1 MTLAPRVSVI
11 MPTYN
16 SVSFLLS
23 AVHSILNQSFR
34 DFELV
39 VIDDGSTDATPSLLK
54 SISDSRLV
62 VHTHTRN
69 LGLASARNAGIEKS
83 EGQYVAWL
91 DSDDESIQGR
101 LLRQV
106 TLLDRNPHLAL
117 CGTWVR
123 PFGLGDGPTWR
134 YPRKPDSL
142 VSRMLFDDPLAT
154 SSVMVRRQTLEE
166 SGGFNPDFA
175 PAEDYDLWERITRT
189 HAAANIPSVLT
200 RYRIHDAQASV
211 RGSALQAS
219 AVAQIQRRQLSRLG
233 IQPDPDEWRVHALI
247 GANWGRGLRPEDLPA
262 AKGWLMRLVEA
273 NQHYSVFPRK
283 AFAAVVRHRLDIVE
297 QACQPAAWRRARV
310 RVRTALQ

>member
-1 MTLAPRVSVI
+1 MTGPRTL
-11 MPTYN
+11 P
-16 SVSFLLS
+16 
-23 AVHSILNQSFR
+23 
-34 DFELV
+34 
-39 VIDDGSTDATPSLLK
+39 PSLLK

-91 DSDDESIQGR
+91 DSDDESIQGS
-101 LLRQV
+101 
-106 TLLDRNPHLAL
+106 TF
-117 CGTWVR
+117 CGKSPCSTAILTWRYAGHGVR